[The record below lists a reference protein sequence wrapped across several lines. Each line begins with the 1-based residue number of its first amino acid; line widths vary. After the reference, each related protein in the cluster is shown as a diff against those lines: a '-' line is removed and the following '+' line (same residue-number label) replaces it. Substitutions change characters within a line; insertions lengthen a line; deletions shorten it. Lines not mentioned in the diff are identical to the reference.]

1 MSMKLYEAIDE
12 LEKHGYMFLNEW
24 KITSD
29 FSELSKAEQAE
40 LTKAMNGAYTAR
52 KSGNKKNLAKY
63 SAIIREMMKK
73 VTNPK
78 ALKAMEKMVGKMDAR
93 AAGASAAEAK
103 KAGTKKG
110 ATTGTSSGTTVADKI
125 KNLLTRLKDAGLIV
139 YGGSTYRL
147 TDSGVRFV
155 RDHHP
160 SSWAGSWSNVG
171 ENIPRDISSITSDMK
186 TATLW
191 VDTNRN
197 PTERSWEY
205 IRIANISDFIIDKTL
220 KFWQDVPESSATTDA
235 EPAKPTGPVRDEK
248 TLNAIRKLIRLYVR
262 SIEQHNW
269 IQYNSSNKSW
279 DWTSKG
285 RLYITRKWGLR
296 GQNSFITNTDSSDK
310 YTFTPDS
317 QILCRNAGTS
327 GRQMFQIDGLSKS
340 QLEMLAQDYNMKT
353 VYMTSGVLRLLSYKR
368 MSLPAA
374 PGKTTAT
381 TSTSSYVATGSVASL
396 ALAIYNKFLAAELIN
411 PYSTSGRATW
421 RMKGRIL
428 CQEVCGTDWS
438 NFMNGDDGSGTVTE
452 ETIETISFWAPANGN
467 PHCGDWSWFK
477 PTSHSRE
484 HFEWLAKIFESKI
497 GSIMG
502 ASTTSAPSRPAEPSK
517 PHKLTD
523 ADYPSTHK
531 FGEYHFM
538 ISITK
543 EDTDDDETYDATTT
557 KILDICTEIENE
569 LENRNKKYAMYGLK
583 SFCDWDNDD
592 AHYFYGKYWGAEN
605 MDTFP
610 DKSPC
615 TNISDLVRKIESLHS
630 PRIIDCKC
638 EKLRT
643 YDAHKV
649 K

>member
-93 AAGASAAEAK
+93 AAGASSAEAK
-103 KAGTKKG
+103 KVGTKKG
-110 ATTGTSSGTTVADKI
+110 TKTGATSGTSAVDKI
-125 KNLLTRLKDAGLIV
+125 KNLLTRLKDVGLIN
-139 YGGSTYRL
+139 YGGSTYVL
-147 TDSGVRFV
+147 TDAGIKYVTN
-155 RDHHP
+155 HHE
-160 SSWAGSWSNVG
+160 GRWSNVG
-171 ENIPRDISSITSDMK
+171 HNIPRDISSITSDMK

-191 VDTNRN
+191 VDVNRN
-197 PTERSWEY
+197 PTERSWKY
-205 IRIANISDFIIDKTL
+205 SSIANISDFIIDKTL
-220 KFWQDVPESSATTDA
+220 KFWQDVPESSATTAA
-235 EPAKPTGPVRDEK
+235 EPAKPTGPVRDDR
-248 TLNAIRKLIRLYVR
+248 TLNAIRTLIRLYVR
-262 SIEQHNW
+262 AIEQHNW

-310 YTFTPDS
+310 YAFTPDS
-317 QILCRNAGTS
+317 EILCRNAGTS

-340 QLEMLAQDYNMKT
+340 QLEMLAQDYNLKT
-353 VYMTSGVLRLLSYKR
+353 VYKTSGVLRWLSDKR
-368 MSLPAA
+368 MSLPAT
-374 PGKTTAT
+374 PGKTTSTA
-381 TSTSSYVATGSVASL
+381 STSSYAATGSVASL
-396 ALAIYNKFLAAELIN
+396 ALAIYDKFLAAELIN
-411 PYSTSGRATW
+411 PYISGMATW
-421 RMKGRIL
+421 RMKGRTL

-438 NFMNGDDGSGTVTE
+438 NFMNGSDVALTE
-452 ETIETISFWAPANGN
+452 DSIESVNFWAPSNGN

-477 PTSHSRE
+477 PTSYSRE

-497 GSIMG
+497 GTIIAGSSS
-502 ASTTSAPSRPAEPSK
+502 AAPAAPSRPAEPPK

-523 ADYPSTHK
+523 ADYPSTYK

-543 EDTDDDETYDATTT
+543 EDTDDDDTYDATTT

-592 AHYFYGKYWGAEN
+592 AHYFYGKYWGAEH
-605 MDTFP
+605 METFP

-615 TNISDLVRKIESLHS
+615 TNITELVRKIESLHS

-643 YDAHKV
+643 YEAHKV